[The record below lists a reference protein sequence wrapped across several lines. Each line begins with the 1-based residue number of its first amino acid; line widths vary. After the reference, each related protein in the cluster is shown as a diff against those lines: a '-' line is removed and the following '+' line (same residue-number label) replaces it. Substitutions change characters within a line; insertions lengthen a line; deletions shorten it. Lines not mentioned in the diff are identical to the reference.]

1 MVSPVATCHETISAS
16 AMPSPTSG
24 NLTTYSLISRR
35 HHALQRGADACR
47 PGEVVPLLGVGIGS
61 VPSGDALDR
70 RFELIEAQLLHGCRQ
85 LAPEAAGPS
94 RLAYCDAPPG
104 LGDGPLEA

>member
-1 MVSPVATCHETISAS
+1 MVSPAATCHETISAS

-35 HHALQRGADACR
+35 HHALQRRADTSGPR
-47 PGEVVPLLGVGIGS
+47 EVVPLLSVGIGS
-61 VPSGDALDR
+61 VPARHALDR

-85 LAPEAAGPS
+85 LGPEATRPCRFVDDDAPS
-94 RLAYCDAPPG
+94 RFANR
-104 LGDGPLEA
+104 